1 MNLLI
6 AMGNIILS
14 HTVKIIKYCIVFF
27 LSILK
32 ILVENLS
39 QFFHCGVEVQ
49 ESLSHAEIK
58 RLLTDKIP
66 ILFIMDPRVVPYNTR
81 NLNPTGQQEIHSA
94 VLYGFNDLTACYM
107 VADSAI
113 ADDTGF
119 IHCDKVTIDQAFL
132 RNHTKGFLYCI

>member
-1 MNLLI
+1 
-6 AMGNIILS
+6 
-14 HTVKIIKYCIVFF
+14 
-27 LSILK
+27 
-32 ILVENLS
+32 
-39 QFFHCGVEVQ
+39 
-49 ESLSHAEIK
+49 
-58 RLLTDKIP
+58 
-66 ILFIMDPRVVPYNTR
+66 MDPRVVPYNTR